1 MKNRLKKYFP
11 IVLFVLLLILG
22 FTIIC
27 YPLISNRIATHRQ
40 KEVIAKYKKVAIN
53 KEKSITSL
61 IEEAKTY
68 NEKLTSSTITDVFTF
83 PPEESSKEYLSIL
96 NTGKDGVM
104 GYISIPKIDEEIP
117 IYHGT
122 STKTLQKGVGHLEGS
137 SFPVGG
143 KDTHAVLSAH
153 RGLPSAKLFTDLDQL
168 KKGDE
173 FYIHILDET
182 LAYQVDEV
190 SIIEPSE
197 TEKLTLQEG
206 YDYIT
211 LVTCHPYAINT
222 HRLLVRG
229 VRVPYHEENVKKL
242 SVAVRSG
249 LSDIVCDIGLLLAL
263 AIIISVIIVS
273 IKLNF
278 ESNNRQE
285 KEVEVI

>member
-22 FTIIC
+22 LAILC
-27 YPLISNRIATHRQ
+27 YPTISSNIATKKQ
-40 KEVIAKYKKVAIN
+40 KEVIAQYKKVAVT
-53 KEKSITSL
+53 KKSSITSL
-61 IEEAKTY
+61 IEEAKKY
-68 NEKLTSSTITDVFTF
+68 NEKLTKATITDVFTN
-83 PPEESSKEYLSIL
+83 PPEKEGKEYLSIL

-143 KDTHAVLSAH
+143 ENTHAVLSAH
-153 RGLPSAKLFTDLDQL
+153 RGLPSARLFTDLDQL
-168 KKGDE
+168 EKGDQ

-182 LAYQVDEV
+182 LAYQVEEI

-229 VRVPYHEENVKKL
+229 ARIPYHEDSIAK
-242 SVAVRSG
+242 SITVAKSG
-249 LSDIVCDIGLLLAL
+249 LSDIVWNIGLLLAV
-263 AIIISVIIVS
+263 AIVISVIFVS
-273 IKLNF
+273 IKLNL
-278 ESNNRQE
+278 ELSNEQE
-285 KEVEVI
+285 KEIEVI